1 MKDEVKNAADQV
13 DLHERFNAPATPML
27 TVDVERYQEYLD
39 GTDMT
44 DAQKEELLQALWSM
58 VVTFVEMGF
67 GVHPL
72 QEVCGKDRHI
82 GSESAKETF
91 DAVRLE

>member
-1 MKDEVKNAADQV
+1 MKDDVKNAADQV
-13 DLHERFNAPATPML
+13 DLHERFNTPARPIL

-39 GTDMT
+39 GTDIT
-44 DAQKEELLQALWSM
+44 DAQKEEFLQALWSM

-72 QEVCGKDRHI
+72 QEVCGKDRQI
-82 GSESAKETF
+82 SPESAKDTF
-91 DAVRLE
+91 DAVGLE